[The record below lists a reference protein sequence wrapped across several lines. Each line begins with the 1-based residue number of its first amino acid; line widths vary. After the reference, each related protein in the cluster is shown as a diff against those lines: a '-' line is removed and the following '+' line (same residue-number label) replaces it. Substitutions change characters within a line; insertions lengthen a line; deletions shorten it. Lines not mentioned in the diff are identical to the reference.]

1 MADLLVQVRILQA
14 DVVRGQA
21 GEVRIV
27 AGLDGRVVVGFLGR
41 VPALVRIPV
50 RGAPCEVLAGVLVL
64 VVVAVVAVGGVVG
77 LDHGHG
83 QRGLGHL
90 QRFQAVLLAQPV
102 ALVDHVEGLQQVV
115 EAGRVV
121 LRSDVRVLEVLGH
134 AGVGQILVRLLRVV
148 RLEPAGS
155 ALRLLLDGLVGGL
168 LGVRGGLDSGVV
180 RGLRGIGVLR
190 RLVGGGL
197 RVRGVLVRFGEL
209 ALGLLVRGLRLV
221 ERLVGRGLVV
231 GCLVEGGLGLV
242 GLGLRGGGV
251 IVRLAEFL
259 LRLVGLRLGLV
270 GGGLRGRGGHGGLGL
285 RLPGRV
291 DSLAG
296 LTGGVLRLLDLGG
309 IVRVAC
315 QTGGLV
321 ELRLRLVG
329 LRLGPVGGLLGL
341 VGLGLRLGG
350 GGLLV
355 GGVLVELGL
364 IGGIDLGL
372 SLLRL
377 LVGLGL
383 GLGGVVADGLAVVH
397 GLLEPVGV
405 LGGLVGLRLR
415 LLEVVVRLVEA
426 VLRLLDAI
434 GGLLHVLVLVDGVLD
449 VLLGLLHVL
458 LGLVDLLLCLVHAL
472 LCVLH
477 AGVGLVEAVL
487 GVGDLLLG
495 CGHLILLLRVLLGGC
510 LVDRFLCLG
519 DGLLGLL
526 DRRDRGLVGHGRRGD
541 GARDRHGCDRRCES
555 LLVHIYPPMPSPDHG
570 IRLQWKHPCDVS
582 VSHST
587 CLQSDIGITGM
598 SSCRQWCGHT
608 HSRLPP
614 DIAGRGQPLRPC
626 RPNGRVLGLAATIAA
641 GSPASRVTPDTR

>member
-27 AGLDGRVVVGFLGR
+27 AGLDGRVVVGLLGR
-41 VPALVRIPV
+41 VPTLVRIPV

-221 ERLVGRGLVV
+221 ERLAGRGLVV

-242 GLGLRGGGV
+242 GLGLR
-251 IVRLAEFL
+251 
-259 LRLVGLRLGLV
+259 
-270 GGGLRGRGGHGGLGL
+270 
-285 RLPGRV
+285 
-291 DSLAG
+291 
-296 LTGGVLRLLDLGG
+296 
-309 IVRVAC
+309 
-315 QTGGLV
+315 
-321 ELRLRLVG
+321 
-329 LRLGPVGGLLGL
+329 
-341 VGLGLRLGG
+341 
-350 GGLLV
+350 
-355 GGVLVELGL
+355 
-364 IGGIDLGL
+364 
-372 SLLRL
+372 
-377 LVGLGL
+377 
-383 GLGGVVADGLAVVH
+383 
-397 GLLEPVGV
+397 
-405 LGGLVGLRLR
+405 
-415 LLEVVVRLVEA
+415 
-426 VLRLLDAI
+426 
-434 GGLLHVLVLVDGVLD
+434 
-449 VLLGLLHVL
+449 
-458 LGLVDLLLCLVHAL
+458 
-472 LCVLH
+472 
-477 AGVGLVEAVL
+477 
-487 GVGDLLLG
+487 
-495 CGHLILLLRVLLGGC
+495 
-510 LVDRFLCLG
+510 
-519 DGLLGLL
+519 
-526 DRRDRGLVGHGRRGD
+526 
-541 GARDRHGCDRRCES
+541 
-555 LLVHIYPPMPSPDHG
+555 
-570 IRLQWKHPCDVS
+570 
-582 VSHST
+582 
-587 CLQSDIGITGM
+587 
-598 SSCRQWCGHT
+598 
-608 HSRLPP
+608 
-614 DIAGRGQPLRPC
+614 
-626 RPNGRVLGLAATIAA
+626 
-641 GSPASRVTPDTR
+641 